1 VSAPTGPLPTTHVL
15 AHVRDTLATDERVG
29 ELGLLVLC
37 EPEGAGHG
45 DVEVEAVVVRGT
57 VSTEGRKAG
66 VVDVVV
72 KVLRAHG
79 LHHPV
84 RDETEV
90 PCADGPGDEVE
101 AL

>member
-1 VSAPTGPLPTTHVL
+1 VSAPTGPLPTAHVL
-15 AHVRDTLATDERVG
+15 GHVRDALAADERVG
-29 ELGLLVLC
+29 ELGLVVTC

-45 DVEVEAVVVRGT
+45 DVEVEAVVVRGA
-57 VSTEGRKAG
+57 VSTARRKSG
-66 VVDVVV
+66 VVEVVV
-72 KVLRAHG
+72 EVLEAHG
-79 LHHPV
+79 LRLPV